1 MYKANSIIKKIN
13 PNLKTK
19 PSATFRSSNPTML
32 SFQVLKIQSKFYKEQ
47 GKFSINTCRSMGLV
61 IPPKEEWAL
70 SQGSL
75 IFFLA
80 EYVKEHSADQ
90 ATGAWRWSQQTTET
104 ESFITIDSG

>member
-1 MYKANSIIKKIN
+1 
-13 PNLKTK
+13 
-19 PSATFRSSNPTML
+19 
-32 SFQVLKIQSKFYKEQ
+32 
-47 GKFSINTCRSMGLV
+47 MGLV

-90 ATGAWRWSQQTTET
+90 ATGAWRWTQQTTET
-104 ESFITIDSG
+104 ECFITIDNG